1 MKRKRKENYLPLC
14 ETGLSPNMSDTE
26 EVQYE

>member
-1 MKRKRKENYLPLC
+1 MRKRKENDLPLC
-14 ETGLSPNMSDTE
+14 ETGLNPNMSDTE